1 MRFATENQRTH
12 PLVLITRG
20 REYTTPWLDRTVV
33 TTLPL
38 EPLPAGDSRHLVQ
51 ARLRVEALPEALAR
65 QVTQKAKGNPLFAE
79 EIISFLSN
87 S

>member
-1 MRFATENQRTH
+1 MRASRVYPRIYH
-12 PLVLITRG
+12 
-20 REYTTPWLDRTVV
+20 V
-33 TTLPL
+33 T
-38 EPLPAGDSRHLVQ
+38 DSRHLVQ

-65 QVTQKAKGNPLFAE
+65 QVTQKAEGNPLFAE

>member
-1 MRFATENQRTH
+1 MRASRVYPRIYHVTS
-12 PLVLITRG
+12 G
-20 REYTTPWLDRTVV
+20 TP
-33 TTLPL
+33 
-38 EPLPAGDSRHLVQ
+38 PAGDSRHLVQ

-65 QVTQKAKGNPLFAE
+65 QVTQKAEGNPLFAE